1 MRTVAILMLLSA
13 SLCFAQGAS
22 DFKPASSNVL
32 DAQYPQ
38 VDSNSRVRI
47 RFKAPDA
54 TKVRVNFWSGEK
66 ADMEKQPDGFWTF
79 TSKSMAP
86 GLHYY
91 TIIVDGAEVSDPGST
106 AYFGGSK
113 WASAVEVPE
122 AGADYYLPKDVP
134 HGFRNIGSTPG
145 RSLLILVPGG
155 MEKVFEEI
163 SAMPP
168 GPPDLDKIN
177 AITRKYGVEFL
188 PMG

>member
-1 MRTVAILMLLSA
+1 MRRIGIVMLLSA
-13 SLCFAQGAS
+13 SLCFAQGSS

-38 VDSNSRVRI
+38 VDSNSRVQI

-91 TIIVDGAEVSDPGST
+91 TIVVDGAEVSDPGST

-122 AGADYYLPKDVP
+122 AGVDYYLPKDVP
-134 HGFRNIGSTPG
+134 HGQVRQVWYHSSVTGT
-145 RSLLILVPGG
+145 
-155 MEKVFEEI
+155 
-163 SAMPP
+163 
-168 GPPDLDKIN
+168 
-177 AITRKYGVEFL
+177 
-188 PMG
+188 